1 MWVVIIYFI
10 IFVLYDINLWRSYK
24 INYDLYCEFIFIF
37 VVKFLSRL
45 RRIFNF
51 VNLFCCKLVFWIFL
65 CCLVKF
71 FSVWF
76 WNLVVIISLFFVNCY
91 NISYCEKKN
100 GKYYLFGFFKIRIM
114 SISRWFF
121 KENLFGCKIIYFIYS
136 KKIFN
141 LGFNNEEEFL

>member
-1 MWVVIIYFI
+1 MILSCYNLFYYFCFI
-10 IFVLYDINLWRSYK
+10 WYKFIKSYN

-37 VVKFLSRL
+37 VVKILLRL
-45 RRIFNF
+45 RGIFNF

-71 FSVWF
+71 FLVWF

-114 SISRWFF
+114 SIGRWFF
-121 KENLFGCKIIYFIYS
+121 YFIYS